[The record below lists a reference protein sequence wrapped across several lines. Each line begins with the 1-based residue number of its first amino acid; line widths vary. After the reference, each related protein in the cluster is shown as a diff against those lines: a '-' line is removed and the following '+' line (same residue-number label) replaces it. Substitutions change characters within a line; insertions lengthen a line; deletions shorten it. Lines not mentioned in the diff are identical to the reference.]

1 MSAQRQTIAII
12 MAGGLGKRM
21 ESDLPKVLHPV
32 AGMPMLVRVIRSARA
47 ISPAPKK
54 ILIVVG
60 QYKDIIEKTIL
71 EHMDLQND
79 IEFVLQPTPLGTG
92 HAIQCCIPQLEKYP
106 DSRVLVLSGDVPL
119 LETRWMENLVNTDG
133 NTTNQKYPPGT
144 MNDGMKTEVT
154 EIRGGVWKS
163 FGFPMKVLEPVVP
176 PTTSIMVTQ
185 FDDPT
190 GYGRILEN
198 HEGTFQEIREEKDC
212 SAQEKT
218 VKKVNCGIYSFDSTL
233 LLKYLPLLKNNN
245 AQNEYYLT
253 DVIGMI
259 RMGELITVNMVEIS
273 KEEQVQICGVNTKA
287 QLEELSQL
295 WYEKNMIIL

>member
-1 MSAQRQTIAII
+1 MPPSTIVII

-21 ESDLPKVLHPV
+21 ESELPKVLHPV
-32 AGMPMLVRVIRSARA
+32 AGMPMLVRVIRSART
-47 ISPAPKK
+47 IIPAPKK
-54 ILIVVG
+54 ILVVVG
-60 QYKDIIEKTIL
+60 QYKYVIEKTIL
-71 EHMDLQND
+71 EHMDLQDD
-79 IEFVLQPTPLGTG
+79 IEFVLQPTALGTG

-119 LETRWMENLVNTDG
+119 LETRWMETLVNG
-133 NTTNQKYPPGT
+133 EK
-144 MNDGMKTEVT
+144 
-154 EIRGGVWKS
+154 
-163 FGFPMKVLEPVVP
+163 
-176 PTTSIMVTQ
+176 TSIMVTQ

-198 HEGTFQEIREEKDC
+198 PKETFQEIREEKDC
-212 SAQEKT
+212 SVQEKT

-245 AQNEYYLT
+245 AQKEYYLT
-253 DVIGMI
+253 DIIGMI
-259 RMGELITVNMVEIS
+259 RRGENTAINMVEIS
-273 KEEQVQICGVNTKA
+273 KEEQIQICGVNTKA